1 METLTVYYHDVKTD
15 NTVSRMYITMPTSAL
30 INELR
35 SILEYEGEFSVLCEV
50 KNVDEARRRIAM
62 NNIAYEGYLTSS
74 VN

>member
-15 NTVSRMYITMPTSAL
+15 NTVSRMYVTMPTGAL

-35 SILEYEGEFSVLCEV
+35 SILEYEGEFRVLCEV